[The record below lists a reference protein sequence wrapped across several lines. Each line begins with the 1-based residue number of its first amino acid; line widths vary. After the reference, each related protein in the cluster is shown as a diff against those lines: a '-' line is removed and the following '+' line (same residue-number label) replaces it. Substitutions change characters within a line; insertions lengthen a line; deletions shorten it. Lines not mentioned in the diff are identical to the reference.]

1 MWKSAVITVS
11 FFVINGGTLNAQE
24 LGGKDCFSITVP
36 HPVSTQF
43 APGTAIFGLIGSI
56 LINRCTGQTW
66 MLVKSTKK
74 VPLHTGVFPCPQ
86 RMAKPCGPIILNGTR
101 IARHRLLT
109 KPGPLARTS
118 EGSERLGASAA
129 GDRRAHGGFSAGP
142 TMLIDPAPAFAF
154 PNGDP
159 CGRD

>member
-43 APGTAIFGLIGSI
+43 APGTAIFGMIGSI

-66 MLVKSTKK
+66 MLVKSTVTK
-74 VPLHTGVFPCPQ
+74 GSSAYRWFPVST
-86 RMAKPCGPIILNGTR
+86 ANGE
-101 IARHRLLT
+101 ALW
-109 KPGPLARTS
+109 PDNP
-118 EGSERLGASAA
+118 
-129 GDRRAHGGFSAGP
+129 
-142 TMLIDPAPAFAF
+142 
-154 PNGDP
+154 
-159 CGRD
+159 